1 MTLTIVRRQLYL
13 IDKFSGPVIYN
24 QNPTWCFVACVP
36 RPRLRSSFSGPRDT
50 CTSENKLT
58 HSVLGPD
65 SGVGAGECLHCL
77 VGPFVGFHHQS
88 LLIATIWPLG
98 RGNVGYGANVGSNHT
113 SRQVKL
119 CPSLRA
125 ISLIFGQKS
134 GTCDN
139 MKNS

>member
-1 MTLTIVRRQLYL
+1 MLLVGLYNVCMHDIMTSTIPSFCPARRVNS
-13 IDKFSGPVIYN
+13 FGP
-24 QNPTWCFVACVP
+24 A
-36 RPRLRSSFSGPRDT
+36 
-50 CTSENKLT
+50 KLS

-113 SRQVKL
+113 SRQV
-119 CPSLRA
+119 
-125 ISLIFGQKS
+125 
-134 GTCDN
+134 
-139 MKNS
+139 

>member
-1 MTLTIVRRQLYL
+1 MV
-13 IDKFSGPVIYN
+13 
-24 QNPTWCFVACVP
+24 FVPCVP
-36 RPRLRSSFSGPRDT
+36 RPSQLAGFPYDT
-50 CTSENKLT
+50 CGPGKLT

-113 SRQVKL
+113 SRQVK
-119 CPSLRA
+119 
-125 ISLIFGQKS
+125 
-134 GTCDN
+134 
-139 MKNS
+139 